1 MKEHEKIIISNED
14 EDKKEEDPIESYGY
28 GVVAYFS
35 LLEYLAKLFAFFS
48 IFAFFLLYLY
58 KTNNYESQNSKY
70 LFGSLTLGN
79 LHSTSRICLS

>member
-1 MKEHEKIIISNED
+1 MFEHIKIILNNENED
-14 EDKKEEDPIESYGY
+14 NKQDDPIEAYGY

-48 IFAFFLLYLY
+48 IFAFILLYLY
-58 KTNNYESQNSKY
+58 KTNNYESQNSNL

-79 LHSTSRICLS
+79 LHSTSRICIS